1 MQSVIPCGVAP
12 DHCFARVQK
21 CAFPPVTH
29 CAYIRIL
36 KMGTVHCLLVGN
48 ESAEK
53 VAAVMGCQGRFVPDT
68 STADGIMR
76 KIMEV
81 SKTLKPGCPSRF
93 DLLGGIAVT
102 NDNFKDG
109 S

>member
-1 MQSVIPCGVAP
+1 MQSVISCGVAP
-12 DHCFARVQK
+12 DHFFARVQE

-29 CAYIRIL
+29 CAYVRIL
-36 KMGTVHCLLVGN
+36 KMGTMHYLLVEN

-53 VAAVMGCQGRFVPDT
+53 VAPVMGCQGRFVPDT
-68 STADGIMR
+68 STADGTMR
-76 KIMEV
+76 KVMEV

-93 DLLGGIAVT
+93 DLPGIAVT
-102 NDNFKDG
+102 NDNFKGG